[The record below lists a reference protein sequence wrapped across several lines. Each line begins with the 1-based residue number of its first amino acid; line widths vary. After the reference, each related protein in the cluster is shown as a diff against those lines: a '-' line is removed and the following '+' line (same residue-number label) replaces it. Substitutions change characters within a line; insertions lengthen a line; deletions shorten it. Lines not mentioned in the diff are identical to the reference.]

1 MLQMIEATFKET
13 VKRRNAAIEQS
24 SVRNIKNGATDM
36 IRANFRSEF
45 GSPSNTFSV
54 ASDSAI
60 ACSDSFKIQLGRN
73 DFEKNAIS
81 KRADGFLKRMWRE
94 CYDQE
99 LTCAAKYG
107 KKRCSVLIQ
116 SCKFCYQIYLTEEG
130 HCLSCHKTF
139 KSIFNFS
146 EHTAQCE
153 EKRRTDPNWKMQ
165 ISDYSVPIG
174 VRLLK
179 LQLASIE
186 VRLQCLMLPPFA
198 DFFSVSIYDTID
210 LFGNTLLFYSQAS
223 IPSEALL
230 SFWTDVYRKSWG
242 MKLYSTESIG
252 EIFQVLSLFL
262 YCSDVHSFF
271 VQKPW

>member
-1 MLQMIEATFKET
+1 MLQMIEATFKEAA
-13 VKRRNAAIEQS
+13 KRGNAAIEQS
-24 SVRNIKNGATDM
+24 SVMNIKNGATDM

-54 ASDSAI
+54 ASDSAT

-107 KKRCSVLIQ
+107 KKRCSVLIH
-116 SCKFCYQIYLTEEG
+116 SCKFCYQIYLAEDG

-153 EKRRTDPNWKMQ
+153 EKRTDPNWKMQ

-174 VRLLK
+174 LRLLK

-186 VRLQCLMLPPFA
+186 VRPQCLMLPHLLVP
-198 DFFSVSIYDTID
+198 SVSIYDIID
-210 LFGNTLLFYSQAS
+210 QFGNTLLFYLQAS

-262 YCSDVHSFF
+262 YCSGVHSFF
-271 VQKPW
+271 VQKSW